1 MNAKINK
8 LRGELAKNKNKISE
22 LQSRNREIERQ
33 ITELENNDILE
44 LVHSH
49 DLDITQLTALI
60 EMMKNQGRFSGLDM
74 ARPGT
79 PPDAGTEIQRAFQC
93 LPPPGIRWEPYRFR
107 RHQPGDQPAAP
118 PAQCY
123 RPRSLW
129 RQYASGP

>member
-1 MNAKINK
+1 MNTKINK

-60 EMMKNQGRFSGLDM
+60 EMMKND
-74 ARPGT
+74 
-79 PPDAGTEIQRAFQC
+79 
-93 LPPPGIRWEPYRFR
+93 
-107 RHQPGDQPAAP
+107 PAA
-118 PAQCY
+118 AL
-123 RPRSLW
+123 RGEMEESDHEEN
-129 RQYASGP
+129 

>member
-60 EMMKNQGRFSGLDM
+60 EMMKND
-74 ARPGT
+74 
-79 PPDAGTEIQRAFQC
+79 
-93 LPPPGIRWEPYRFR
+93 
-107 RHQPGDQPAAP
+107 PAA
-118 PAQCY
+118 AL
-123 RPRSLW
+123 RGEMEESDHEEN
-129 RQYASGP
+129 